1 VASTSRALT
10 LKLLADVDNFTK
22 GLDKGTKETKTFG
35 DKITKFGK
43 IAGAAFAAAGIAA
56 VAYAGKLLKDGVESA
71 IADEKANAQLAATLR
86 NVAGATDETIAKTL
100 EYTRATE
107 LATGV
112 TEDELRPSLNRLSI
126 ATGDVS
132 KAMELQKLAL
142 DVSAGSGKSLETV
155 TNALAKAQEGNTA
168 SLVRLGIGLSA
179 AQLKTMSMDDV
190 TKALAGTFAGAADT
204 AANTFEGKMTRL
216 GLAFEDVRD
225 TVGGF
230 VLDAITPMVETFVS
244 KVMPALSALAAEL
257 GPKLTPIFKAL
268 TEYMRDYVLP
278 TFRSI
283 YLFIDQYIVPA
294 LKAILVPAIDALRS
308 AFTKVTDKIKNNE
321 AELKPLLDA
330 FKAVAA
336 FVRDFLAPTIGIQ
349 LKITFTVLGAAIG
362 AVIDYFALLVR
373 TITKAYNAIKTFVNF
388 IKNNPVTNFIGGA
401 VDFAFGGGRAM
412 GGPVNA
418 GTNYIVGERGPELF
432 MPNTSGTIIPNNKLG
447 GGSGTTINLTV
458 NGAIDAEGTART
470 IIDVLNRSQARGTLG
485 SAAFA

>member
-22 GLDKGTKETKTFG
+22 GLDKGAKETQTFG

-190 TKALAGTFAGAADT
+190 TNSLAETFAGAADT

-230 VLDAITPMVETFVS
+230 ILDAITPMVETFVS
-244 KVMPALSALAAEL
+244 KVMPALASFADSL
-257 GPKLTPIFKAL
+257 GGKEGLKGKFDVFVEATKNVFIPIFNG
-268 TEYMRDYVLP
+268 
-278 TFRSI
+278 I
-283 YLFIDQYIVPA
+283 
-294 LKAILVPAIDALRS
+294 RS
-308 AFTKVTDKIKNNE
+308 AFNSIKASVMDNKEEFTALFNF
-321 AELKPLLDA
+321 LKNY
-330 FKAVAA
+330 VAP
-336 FVRDFLAPTIGIQ
+336 FLGGA
-349 LKITFTVLGAAIG
+349 LKLAIMGIG
-362 AVIDYFALLVR
+362 AVISTVVDLVASLVR
-373 TITKAYNAIKTFVNF
+373 GFQNVVKFGQAVGGI
-388 IKNNPVTNFIGGA
+388 IGGIGG
-401 VDFAFGGGRAM
+401 FLGFGGNRAM
-412 GGPVNA
+412 GGPVSGSTA
-418 GTNYIVGERGPELF
+418 YVVGERGPELF
-432 MPNTSGTIIPNNKLG
+432 VPQGSGTIIPNNRMG
-447 GGSGTTINLTV
+447 GGGTTINLTV

>member
-1 VASTSRALT
+1 MAGTRSLT

-22 GLDKGTKETKTFG
+22 NLKGADNNVKSFG
-35 DKITKFGK
+35 NKVSDFGK
-43 IAGAAFAAAGIAA
+43 KAGLAFAAAGAA
-56 VAYAGKLLKDGVESA
+56 AALYAGKLLKDGVEAA
-71 IADEKANAQLAATLR
+71 IADEKANAQLATTLR

-126 ATGDVS
+126 ATGDVQ
-132 KAMELQKLAL
+132 KAMELQTLAL
-142 DVSAGSGKSLETV
+142 DISAGSGKSLEAV
-155 TNALAKAQEGNTA
+155 TNALAKAQEGNTS
-168 SLVRLGIGLSA
+168 SLGRLGVGLDA
-179 AQLKTMSMDDV
+179 AALKTMDMDEV
-190 TKALAGTFAGAADT
+190 TASLAQTFAGAADT
-204 AANTFEGKMTRL
+204 AANTFEGKMNRL
-216 GLAFEDVRD
+216 NLAFEDVRD

-230 VLDAITPMVETFVS
+230 VLDAITPMVETFVN
-244 KVMPALSALAAEL
+244 KVMPALSALADEL
-257 GPKLTPIFKAL
+257 GPKLTPIFQTL
-268 TEYMRDYVLP
+268 TRYMRDYVLP
-278 TFRSI
+278 TFRDI
-283 YLFIDQYIVPA
+283 YLFIDEFIVPT

-308 AFTKVTDKIKNNE
+308 AFTKVTDKIKANE
-321 AELKPLLDA
+321 TELKPLLDA

-349 LKITFTVLGAAIG
+349 LQITFTVLGAAIG
-362 AVIDYFALLVR
+362 AVIDYFVLLVQ

-432 MPNTSGTIIPNNKLG
+432 MPNTSGTIIPNNKLSG
-447 GGSGTTINLTV
+447 GGTVINLTV
-458 NGAIDAEGTART
+458 NGAIDGESTARQ
-470 IIDVLNRSQARGTLG
+470 IVRILNDSQARGTLG
-485 SAAFA
+485 AAAFG

>member
-1 VASTSRALT
+1 MASTSRALT

-22 GLDKGTKETKTFG
+22 GLDKGAKETQTFG

-190 TKALAGTFAGAADT
+190 TNSLAETFAGAADT
-204 AANTFEGKMTRL
+204 AANTFEGKMNRL

-230 VLDAITPMVETFVS
+230 ILDAITPMVENIVN
-244 KVMPALSALAAEL
+244 KVMPALSSFAESL
-257 GPKLTPIFKAL
+257 GGTDGLKGTFDVFVEGAKKIFIPIFNG
-268 TEYMRDYVLP
+268 
-278 TFRSI
+278 I
-283 YLFIDQYIVPA
+283 
-294 LKAILVPAIDALRS
+294 RS
-308 AFTKVTDKIKNNE
+308 AFNSIKASVMDNKEEFTALFNF
-321 AELKPLLDA
+321 LKNY
-330 FKAVAA
+330 VAP
-336 FVRDFLAPTIGIQ
+336 FLGGALRIAIIGIG
-349 LKITFTVLGAAIG
+349 TVISTVVDLVASLVRGFQNVVKFGQAVGGAIG
-362 AVIDYFALLVR
+362 AV
-373 TITKAYNAIKTFVNF
+373 
-388 IKNNPVTNFIGGA
+388 GG
-401 VDFAFGGGRAM
+401 FLGFGGNRAM
-412 GGPVNA
+412 GGPVAANTA
-418 GTNYIVGERGPELF
+418 YVVGERGPELF
-432 MPNTSGTIIPNNKLG
+432 VPQGSGTIIPNG
-447 GGSGTTINLTV
+447 GGGRGTTINLTV